1 MILQESQKQISFS
14 IFSCNMGQFTELLV
28 QFLFATALQM
38 E

>member
-1 MILQESQKQISFS
+1 MILQESQKQVSFS
-14 IFSCNMGQFTELLV
+14 ILSCNIGQFTQLLV